1 MQNEAKKVKCTECK
15 YLNETIYGPCCEFFM
30 TRLIPWRA
38 ERLCSEHKPKDKE
51 DEKRDN
57 H

>member
-15 YLNETIYGPCCEFFM
+15 YLNETIYGPCCEFYM
-30 TRLIPWRA
+30 IRLIPWRA
-38 ERLCSEHKPKDKE
+38 VRLCLEHKPKGKE
-51 DEKRDN
+51 DEKRND